1 MKRIEELVALGHRHG
16 ALAMHPYFGRMD
28 PALAGLLISEFSSP
42 GDWVLDPFCGSG
54 TVLHEALL
62 LGRNATGWDSS
73 PLATMIAASKV
84 SGVSKDVRSEVEHF
98 CAMFEPYAVGDGGL
112 LAARVPECPVPDM
125 ARVTSISK
133 WFGENALQE
142 LAFIREEL
150 RSAELGEH
158 SKLLVL
164 TAFSRCITS
173 ASRQKGESKY
183 TAVDKPDYA
192 SRVIRL
198 FLDSVRHVLASAGDF
213 SSLRGAAES
222 NLRLT
227 APHSYNVHWPDLSV
241 DIFSVDTRG
250 VNTPEQRQHDL
261 IVTSPPY
268 LMSWDYG
275 LYHKFRFYWLGLDLD
290 NYEDSEIGRHLRR
303 RHDDVERYWQDMKG
317 AFVRLS
323 QGARRGARVAF
334 VNAPSAVKGVSVDTN
349 QILRECAEAA
359 GFSLDWRGTSVAIPG
374 PHHGMYASLL
384 SRGAT
389 TAGES
394 GKREHVLLFTKT

>member
-1 MKRIEELVALGHRHG
+1 MKKIEELVALGHRHG
-16 ALAMHPYFGRMD
+16 ALAIHPYFGRMD

-73 PLATMIAASKV
+73 PLAAMIAASKV
-84 SGVSKDVRSEVEHF
+84 AGVSKEVRSEVEYF
-98 CAMFEPYAVGDGGL
+98 CARFEPYAVPEGGL
-112 LAARVPECPVPDM
+112 LAARIPECPVPDM
-125 ARVTSISK
+125 ARVTSVSK
-133 WFGENALQE
+133 WFGENALRE
-142 LAFIREEL
+142 LAFIRSEL
-150 RSAELGEH
+150 QRAQIGEH
-158 SKLLVL
+158 ARLLLL
-164 TAFSRCITS
+164 TGFSRCITS

-192 SRVIRL
+192 SRVVRL
-198 FLDSVRHVLASAGDF
+198 FLESVRHVLRSAEAF
-213 SSLRGAAES
+213 SGLRDGAES
-222 NLRLT
+222 NVALT
-227 APHSYNVHWPDLSV
+227 ETYSYSVKWPDLSV
-241 DIFSVDTRG
+241 DVFSTDTRG
-250 VNTPEQRQHDL
+250 ENTSGQREHDL

-303 RHDDVERYWQDMKG
+303 RRDDVERYRHDMKG
-317 AFVRLS
+317 VFVRLS

-349 QILRECAEAA
+349 EILQECAEAA

-389 TAGES
+389 TAGER